1 MSEPNELWG
10 VPRPDVTCM
19 ARVEIRLPGA
29 GGKASMGRPWKV
41 WQGSS
46 DTDETLIH
54 ATICENQ
61 LLAKII
67 NQRKVLGQDGSTIL
81 SGKLSFFDSTQTIS
95 RHDIEIWYISLEAPE
110 PGSGDK
116 QAEQLHQ
123 LFVAYSH
130 AMVEVKKSTDE
141 HVAKLGE
148 GFSSMAKSF
157 SEGLGKLSEHGAQL
171 GKLTRKLERDRRK
184 LSQAL
189 LAVATKNSKP
199 HPQAPSGID
208 TAIKAVNLIKGISST
223 KQSATDTP
231 IEKADSQTESGK
243 SDQQGSISSKPE

>member
-19 ARVEIRLPGA
+19 ARVELRLPAA

-46 DTDETLIH
+46 DTDESLIH
-54 ATICENQ
+54 AAICENQ
-61 LLAKII
+61 LLAKILM
-67 NQRKVLGQDGSTIL
+67 QRKVLGQDGSTML
-81 SGKLSFFDSTQTIS
+81 SGKLTFYDSSQTIS
-95 RHDIEIWYISLEAPE
+95 RHDIEVWYVSLESSDS
-110 PGSGDK
+110 GHGDK
-116 QAEQLHQ
+116 QAEQMHQ
-123 LFVAYSH
+123 LFVAYSN

-148 GFSSMAKSF
+148 GFSHMAKSF

-189 LAVATKNSKP
+189 LAVATKANKQQTP
-199 HPQAPSGID
+199 PQSGID
-208 TAIKAVNLIKGISST
+208 TAIKAVNLIKGIAST
-223 KQSATDTP
+223 KQSGTDTA
-231 IEKADSQTESGK
+231 IEKSDSQTETSK